1 LGTLL
6 SKLFS
11 PLLNSLNNSNLLVTI
26 SNCTIFNK
34 TYTTC
39 TNNPLT
45 VKVSDLSV
53 DIRNTF
59 YLELNNYALD
69 NSLINQI
76 FPIFTFAY
84 CLFFVFL
91 FFNWTYEVCG
101 CFKSDLELARIE
113 QHLIKYY
120 SNDVSLN
127 RLVEKVLTFM
137 SNLRKKNENLN
148 ESDKST
154 TPEPP
159 RNYKLKIFFPIIN
172 WITWRPIYFFY
183 QIIFEK
189 SKVDIALEK
198 IKYTLELDQLGVK
211 LQ

>member
-1 LGTLL
+1 
-6 SKLFS
+6 LFS

-34 TYTTC
+34 TYAGC

-69 NSLINQI
+69 NSLINLI

-101 CFKSDLELARIE
+101 CFKSDLEFARIE
-113 QHLIKYY
+113 QDLIKYF
-120 SNDVSLN
+120 SKEDISFDS
-127 RLVEKVLTFM
+127 LVEKVLTFIL
-137 SNLRKKNENLN
+137 NLINKIRKKNKSVN
-148 ESDKST
+148 ELDKST

-189 SKVDIALEK
+189 SKVDIALE
-198 IKYTLELDQLGVK
+198 IR
-211 LQ
+211 